1 MQNIGN
7 NNHYNK
13 NYINKVNPTIINNS
27 NHNFEDIKKS
37 LENLIEELKFFF
49 NDNNLSKSRFAKI
62 IEVIDT
68 IMNNEL
74 LTIDELYRYS
84 EAMDLKDTLNYFK
97 EENTQ
102 EEFLVKMKK
111 TISGSNLL
119 NENNKKDARNYFF
132 ELKIATFFKKKE
144 FKINFTKDSDI
155 QIVFNDTKYN
165 VQCKRPQNEKKII
178 ERVLHAYK
186 QLSENTNGIK
196 GIIALDLSKVF
207 FNEITPVHNLVFET
221 NNDINTILKI
231 FDENYSLLVNNI
243 KFDILDNVAF
253 IICHVRFPCI
263 ILNPYQITTVNHFFT
278 IKSKNVTKEIKS
290 LISSLQ

>member
-1 MQNIGN
+1 M
-7 NNHYNK
+7 
-13 NYINKVNPTIINNS
+13 NKVNPTIINKS

-37 LENLIEELKFFF
+37 LENLIEELKKFSD
-49 NDNNLSKSRFAKI
+49 DNNLSKIRFAKI

-68 IMNNEL
+68 KNKEL
-74 LTIDELYRYS
+74 LTVDELYRYS
-84 EAMDLKDTLNYFK
+84 EARDLLDTLNYLK

-102 EEFLVKMKK
+102 EEFLFKMKK
-111 TISGSNLL
+111 TISGCNLL
-119 NENNKKDARNYFF
+119 NEKNKTEARNYFF
-132 ELKIATFFKKKE
+132 ELKIATFFKKKN

-178 ERVLHAYK
+178 ERVLHANK
-186 QLSENTNGIK
+186 QLSENTNGTK

-207 FNEITPVHNLVFET
+207 FNEITPEHNLVFET
-221 NNDINTILKI
+221 NNDINTIINL

-253 IICHVRFPCI
+253 IICHLRFPCI
-263 ILNPYQITTVNHFFT
+263 ILNPYQITIVNHFFT
-278 IKSKNVTKEIKS
+278 IKSKNATNEIKN
-290 LISSLQ
+290 LISSL

>member
-1 MQNIGN
+1 
-7 NNHYNK
+7 
-13 NYINKVNPTIINNS
+13 
-27 NHNFEDIKKS
+27 
-37 LENLIEELKFFF
+37 
-49 NDNNLSKSRFAKI
+49 
-62 IEVIDT
+62 
-68 IMNNEL
+68 
-74 LTIDELYRYS
+74 
-84 EAMDLKDTLNYFK
+84 
-97 EENTQ
+97 
-102 EEFLVKMKK
+102 MKK
-111 TISGSNLL
+111 YNNFVKESNLL
-119 NENNKKDARNYFF
+119 NENNKTDARNYFF
-132 ELKIATFFKKKE
+132 ELKIATFFKKKN

-178 ERVLHAYK
+178 ERLLHAYK

-231 FDENYSLLVNNI
+231 FDEKYSLLVNNI

>member
-1 MQNIGN
+1 M
-7 NNHYNK
+7 
-13 NYINKVNPTIINNS
+13 NKVNPTIINKS

-37 LENLIEELKFFF
+37 LENLIEELKKFSD
-49 NDNNLSKSRFAKI
+49 DNNLSKIRFAKI

-68 IMNNEL
+68 KNKEL
-74 LTIDELYRYS
+74 LTVDELYRYS
-84 EAMDLKDTLNYFK
+84 EARDLLDALNYLK

-102 EEFLVKMKK
+102 EEFLFKIKK
-111 TISGSNLL
+111 TISGCNLL
-119 NENNKKDARNYFF
+119 NEKNKTEARNYFF
-132 ELKIATFFKKKE
+132 ELKIATFFKKKN

-178 ERVLHAYK
+178 ERVLHANK
-186 QLSENTNGIK
+186 QLLENTNGTK

-221 NNDINTILKI
+221 DNDINIIRNL
-231 FDENYSLLVNNI
+231 FDENYSPLVNNI

-253 IICHVRFPCI
+253 IICHLRFPCI
-263 ILNPYQITTVNHFFT
+263 ILNPYQITIVNHFFI
-278 IKSKNVTKEIKS
+278 IKSKNVTNEIKN
-290 LISSLQ
+290 LISSL

>member
-1 MQNIGN
+1 MKNTGSNNYYNIS
-7 NNHYNK
+7 
-13 NYINKVNPTIINNS
+13 YINKENPTVFNNS
-27 NHNFEDIKKS
+27 NTNVEDIKKS
-37 LENLIEELKFFF
+37 LKNLIEELKKFS
-49 NDNNLSKSRFAKI
+49 NDKNLSKIRFANITEI
-62 IEVIDT
+62 IDIT
-68 IMNNEL
+68 NNGL
-74 LTIDELYRYS
+74 LNVDELYRFS
-84 EAMDLKDTLNYFK
+84 EAMDLIDTLNYFK

-111 TISGSNLL
+111 TISGCNLL
-119 NENNKKDARNYFF
+119 NEKNKTEARNYFF
-132 ELKIATFFKKKE
+132 ELKIATLFKKKN

-253 IICHVRFPCI
+253 IICHLRFPCI

-278 IKSKNVTKEIKS
+278 IKSKNATEDIKS
-290 LISSLQ
+290 LISSL